1 MTVLTVPSDPV
12 WTGSGRRH
20 VGNTRVEMAPAD
32 PTDEAVERA
41 RLIRERADQGLR
53 RASELVRQ
61 VDELNDQ
68 VRTVRGAPTDD
79 VEGPAGT

>member
-1 MTVLTVPSDPV
+1 
-12 WTGSGRRH
+12 
-20 VGNTRVEMAPAD
+20 MAATD
-32 PTDEAVERA
+32 PTEDAVERA

-53 RASELVRQ
+53 RASELIRQ

-68 VRTVRGAPTDD
+68 VRTFRGAPMDD